1 VKPSAVTPPV
11 GQAEAFPDGKQLVL
25 ELRQDLYSGQVASN
39 LCWMREDIISQ
50 NKGIRSE
57 FRYEEC

>member
-1 VKPSAVTPPV
+1 VTPPV
-11 GQAEAFPDGKQLVL
+11 GQAEAFPDGKHLVL